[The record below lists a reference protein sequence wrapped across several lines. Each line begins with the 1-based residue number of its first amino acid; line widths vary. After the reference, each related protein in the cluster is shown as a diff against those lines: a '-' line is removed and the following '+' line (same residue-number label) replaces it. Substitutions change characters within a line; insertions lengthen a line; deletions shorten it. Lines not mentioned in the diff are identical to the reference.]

1 MSTAPSAIIG
11 VDLGFKG
18 GIVYARRESDGTTFR
33 SIVPMPTVIEKKKT
47 QYSTQSINDL
57 IVSWSRL
64 EYIRNYRN
72 NVRVG
77 QGGLLAVIED
87 VWARPGEGVVS
98 SFRFG
103 RGRGIFEGL
112 LVALHIPQVYV
123 APVRWKRALG
133 LIGQSKDA
141 SRELAMKIAP
151 EHAASFKRK
160 KDDGVAEAL
169 LLTEYMYQVLQASSE
184 EPIPTP

>member
-1 MSTAPSAIIG
+1 MNVLPLSVSTPAIIG

-18 GIVYARRESDGTTFR
+18 GVVYARRESNGTTYR
-33 SIVPMPTVIEKKKT
+33 SIVSMPTVVEKKKKKT
-47 QYSTQSINDL
+47 QYDTQYINDL
-57 IVSWSRL
+57 IVSWSHL
-64 EYIRNYRN
+64 EHN
-72 NVRVG
+72 
-77 QGGLLAVIED
+77 GLLAVIED

-112 LVALHIPQVYV
+112 LVALRIPQVYV
-123 APVRWKRALG
+123 APVKWKRAMG
-133 LIGQSKDA
+133 LIGQDKNA

-151 EHAASFKRK
+151 EHASYFKRK

-169 LLTEYMYQVLQASSE
+169 LLAEYMHRTLETPTE
-184 EPIPTP
+184 EPTQTP